1 MVLSNDIISLGRKLE
16 EFFFTLNTYNL
27 LILLLFMGVLS
38 LILGSIQTSLFDAQ
52 SVIVMMIS
60 MFSAYLYFKKKFNTR
75 LNHLKMKNKILK
87 KNSILDDVCQSKK
100 NSKTPLCTK
109 YKGAKRNFYTISN
122 LLLQQ
127 YNIKD

>member
-1 MVLSNDIISLGRKLE
+1 MTVDNDIISVGRKLQ
-16 EFFFTLNTYNL
+16 EFFFSLNTYNL
-27 LILLLFMGVLS
+27 LIILLFIGTLS
-38 LILGSIQTSLFDAQ
+38 LIFGSIQTSFLNAQ
-52 SVIVMMIS
+52 SIIIIIVSI
-60 MFSAYLYFKKKFNTR
+60 FSAYLYFKKKFNNRVNT
-75 LNHLKMKNKILK
+75 LKMKNRILK
-87 KNSILDDVCQSKK
+87 KNSILDDVCQTRK